1 MKKSKSSDTTK
12 GILQQQFDNSLAEVL
27 EQLHIQSKSKKVQ
40 KLIEK
45 TSKKL
50 ASRMAKELAKQA
62 KAAAKAKRKGAKR

>member
-1 MKKSKSSDTTK
+1 MKKSKTSKATK
-12 GILQQQFDNSLAEVL
+12 KVLQQQFDNSLAEVL

-50 ASRMAKELAKQA
+50 AARMAKEIGKQA
-62 KAAAKAKRKGAKR
+62 KVARKSKGGNI